1 MNTLKKKVY
10 FHTKIGLMFKKIFLS
25 FIAIVFIS
33 QLGFAQFRMGPI
45 GGLNFNRQIFK
56 SNTYRYNDVFTTK
69 LGLNL
74 GLITDLTISKNISLQ
89 SELLYTQRG
98 GNFKTERINISEEYN
113 AKLGYISMPVT
124 LVGKLDVKAAYLIAG
139 AGVYLEKLIFS
150 SYSFSSN
157 GVNIESGPLRVG
169 TNMYTDQM
177 KPWNAGVKLKAGFE
191 LKKGMYCVAFYD
203 IGTTDLNPQFTINRN
218 KTFGVQLGYIF
229 SLTEEDRY
237 NRFENFYEF

>member
-1 MNTLKKKVY
+1 
-10 FHTKIGLMFKKIFLS
+10 MFKKIFLS

-113 AKLGYISMPVT
+113 AKLGYVSMPVT
-124 LVGKLDVKAAYLIAG
+124 LVGKLDVKGAYLVAG

-157 GVNIESGPLRVG
+157 GVNIESGPLKVG

-203 IGTTDLNPQFTINRN
+203 ISTTDLNPQFTINRN

>member
-1 MNTLKKKVY
+1 
-10 FHTKIGLMFKKIFLS
+10 MFKKIFLS

-74 GLITDLTISKNISLQ
+74 GLITDLTLSKNISLQ

-113 AKLGYISMPVT
+113 AKLGYVSMPVT

>member
-1 MNTLKKKVY
+1 
-10 FHTKIGLMFKKIFLS
+10 MFKKIIFS
-25 FIAIVFIS
+25 CVAILFMQFS
-33 QLGFAQFRMGPI
+33 AMAQFRIGPV

-56 SNTYRYNDVFTTK
+56 SNTYRYDDVFTTK
-69 LGLNL
+69 LGLNV
-74 GLITDLTISKNISLQ
+74 GVITDLTVSKNISLQ
-89 SELLYTQRG
+89 TELLYTQRG
-98 GNFKTERINISEEYN
+98 GNYKTERLNITEEYN
-113 AKLGYISMPVT
+113 AKLGYVSVPVT
-124 LVGKLDVKAAYLIAG
+124 LVGKLDVKSAYIIAG

-150 SYSFSSN
+150 SHSYYSN
-157 GVNIESGPLRVG
+157 GNNIESGPLKVG

-177 KPWNAGVKLKAGFE
+177 KPWNAGVKVKAGFE
-191 LKKGMYCVAFYD
+191 LKKGFYGVVYYD

>member
-1 MNTLKKKVY
+1 
-10 FHTKIGLMFKKIFLS
+10 MFKKIFLS

-33 QLGFAQFRMGPI
+33 QLGVAQFRMGPI

-113 AKLGYISMPVT
+113 AKLGYVSMPVT
-124 LVGKLDVKAAYLIAG
+124 LVGKLDVKGAYLITG

-157 GVNIESGPLRVG
+157 GVNIESGPLKVG

-203 IGTTDLNPQFTINRN
+203 ISTTDLNPQFTINRN